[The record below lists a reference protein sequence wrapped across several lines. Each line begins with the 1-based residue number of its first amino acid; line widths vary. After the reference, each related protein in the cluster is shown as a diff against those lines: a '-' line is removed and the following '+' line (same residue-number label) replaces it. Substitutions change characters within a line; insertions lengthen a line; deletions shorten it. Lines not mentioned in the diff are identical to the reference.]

1 MLATLHLAWERKE
14 FNQWLA
20 SSGRKKDQR
29 KGSSTVKGAGACCLD
44 GQRTGKKGELSGG
57 CSTADRRGEGFQV
70 VAAEFGEE
78 QITRLAC
85 WVGKK
90 RKFERGDCWWGIT
103 AGCGLGTIR
112 KLATLI
118 CSLGERK
125 NRKGCKYATMGSI
138 EHKIEKSSSS

>member
-1 MLATLHLAWERKE
+1 
-14 FNQWLA
+14 
-20 SSGRKKDQR
+20 
-29 KGSSTVKGAGACCLD
+29 
-44 GQRTGKKGELSGG
+44 
-57 CSTADRRGEGFQV
+57 V
-70 VAAEFGEE
+70 VAALL
-78 QITRLAC
+78 QIDVEKDFRLWLLNLERNRSRDLLVA
-85 WVGKK
+85 VGKK

-125 NRKGCKYATMGSI
+125 NRKGCKYATMGSV